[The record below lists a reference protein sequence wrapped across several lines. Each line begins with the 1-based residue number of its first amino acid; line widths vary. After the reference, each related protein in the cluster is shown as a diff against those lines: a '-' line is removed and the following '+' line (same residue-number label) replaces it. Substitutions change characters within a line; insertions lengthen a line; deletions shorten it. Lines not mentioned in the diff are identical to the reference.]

1 MSNTYTFNNLNF
13 TNALLQ
19 NADFMQDVEE
29 SISDYMSHTADFV
42 CKYCTTTNTLQVT
55 FDTDLSV
62 ADLANLADC
71 YAEILLMP
79 QAYA

>member
-13 TNALLQ
+13 STALLQ
-19 NADFMQDVEE
+19 NADFIQHVEE
-29 SISDYMSHTADFV
+29 SIDDYMSHSADFT
-42 CKYCTTTNTLQVT
+42 CKFSNDTLQVT
-55 FDTDLSV
+55 FDKALSV

-79 QAYA
+79 HAFA